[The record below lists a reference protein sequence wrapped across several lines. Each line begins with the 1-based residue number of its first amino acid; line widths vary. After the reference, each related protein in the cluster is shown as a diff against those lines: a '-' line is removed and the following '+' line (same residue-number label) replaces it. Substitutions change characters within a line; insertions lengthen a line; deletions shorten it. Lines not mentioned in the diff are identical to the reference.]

1 MVVPNRFQRARDA
14 LVLDPSKARI
24 RVLDGYKMHE
34 MAKTGDG
41 DKYMFTYE
49 AGLQIDNEKAFGI
62 VADLTTS

>member
-1 MVVPNRFQRARDA
+1 MI
-14 LVLDPSKARI
+14 DPTKARV
-24 RVLDGYKMHE
+24 RVLDGYTMHE

-62 VADLTTS
+62 AADLTTS